1 MTRDEAIAR
10 IRAARVGRLATVR
23 PDGSPH
29 VVPFVFALVDDG
41 DDLLTYWAVDAKPK
55 KRGGVQRIENV
66 VANPAVEFVIDG
78 YDEDWAELWW
88 VRVTGR
94 ARIVSS
100 GEERTRALAAL
111 ADRYPQ
117 YMASPPSGTV
127 IAIDVDRVT
136 GWSAAEP
143 SSRGSQHTGR

>member
-29 VVPFVFALVDDG
+29 VVPFVFATVGDG
-41 DDLLTYWAVDAKPK
+41 EALRTYWAVDAKPK
-55 KRGGVQRIENV
+55 KRAAIQRIENIE
-66 VANPAVEFVIDG
+66 ASPAVEYVVDG
-78 YDEDWAELWW
+78 YDEDWARLWW

-100 GEERTRALAAL
+100 EGERTTALTAL
-111 ADRYPQ
+111 ADKYPQ
-117 YMASPPSGTV
+117 YVASPPAGTV

-136 GWSAAEP
+136 GWSSIEP
-143 SSRGSQHTGR
+143 SSLSRQREEP